1 MGARIGCRT
10 SCQRE
15 LLLSQDTCLSTH
27 SSPSCDHPV
36 PIPAVSCL
44 PVCSLTTALAIKDG
58 RDCPPLSLRRCLWG
72 EGWEVSYQGR
82 VGSLKWDPNGISLP
96 HNAGTFVVCLP

>member
-15 LLLSQDTCLSTH
+15 RLLSQDTCLATH
-27 SSPSCDHPV
+27 PSASRDHAV
-36 PIPAVSCL
+36 TIPAVSCL

-72 EGWEVSYQGR
+72 KGLEVGHQGR
-82 VGSLKWDPNGISLP
+82 VERLKWGPKGISLP
-96 HNAGTFVVCLP
+96 HNAGTFVVRLL